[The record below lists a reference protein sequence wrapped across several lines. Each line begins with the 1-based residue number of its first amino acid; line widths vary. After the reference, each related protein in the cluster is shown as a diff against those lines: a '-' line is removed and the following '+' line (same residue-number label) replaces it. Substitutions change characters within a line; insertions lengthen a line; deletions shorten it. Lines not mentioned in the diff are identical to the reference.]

1 MIINEKKLI
10 PKKGK
15 CQKNTSF
22 SANMRHRK
30 LYSSHEH
37 IIYYIEFLKH
47 TLQKISERHSVCLKN
62 KVLNFQ
68 LYDLRDQVQYA
79 TYYTFFRGVYVVLE
93 CYMYI
98 LNVTKPMI
106 SFRYLS
112 ECKYDSLD
120 LLRNT
125 ITLIEYI
132 FTTLFVNEQKFME

>member
-1 MIINEKKLI
+1 MVIYEKKLI
-10 PKKGK
+10 PKKSK

-30 LYSSHEH
+30 CILVMN
-37 IIYYIEFLKH
+37 ILYIEFSKH
-47 TLQKISERHSVCLKN
+47 KLQKISERHSVCLKK

-79 TYYTFFRGVYVVLE
+79 TYYIFFRGVYVVLE

-98 LNVTKPMI
+98 LNVTKAMI

-125 ITLIEYI
+125 ITLIKYI